1 MNTKEQNSKKDLK
14 ENKDIMQ
21 EKEICDDV
29 DSKDIESSEEKNT
42 SSDKAQCKEAE
53 VVSDQEEKQVS
64 DQEEKVG
71 SEQKEN
77 EDKTKVADKD
87 MKFGKKK
94 GQDELGEKLLEL
106 QDKYVRLS
114 AEFDNY
120 RKRMLKE
127 RMDLIK
133 NAGENILVNVLPV
146 MDNFERALASIEKT
160 DDVVAVKDGI
170 SLIYKGFQDFLK
182 QNGIKEIECIEKDFN
197 TDEQEAITKIPAPKE
212 ELKGKVVDCVQ
223 KGYFLNDKVI
233 RFAKVVV
240 GE

>member
-1 MNTKEQNSKKDLK
+1 MMNTDKKNSAKDLK
-14 ENKDIMQ
+14 ENQDIMQ
-21 EKEICDDV
+21 EKELCDNV
-29 DSKDIESSEEKNT
+29 NSKDIENTVSENNLEDKEKTKNEETVSEE
-42 SSDKAQCKEAE
+42 
-53 VVSDQEEKQVS
+53 EK
-64 DQEEKVG
+64 
-71 SEQKEN
+71 
-77 EDKTKVADKD
+77 EDKTKVIDKD

-94 GQDELGEKLLEL
+94 SQNELGEKLVEM

-133 NAGENILVNVLPV
+133 NAGENILVDVLPV
-146 MDNFERALASIEKT
+146 MDNFERALESIDKT
-160 DDVVAVKDGI
+160 DDVNAVKDGVA
-170 SLIYKGFQDFLK
+170 LIYKGFKDFLK
-182 QNGIKEIECIEKDFN
+182 KNGIKEIECLEKDFN
-197 TDEQEAITKIPAPKE
+197 TDEQEAITKIPVSNE
-212 ELKGKVVDCVQ
+212 ESKGKVVDCIQ